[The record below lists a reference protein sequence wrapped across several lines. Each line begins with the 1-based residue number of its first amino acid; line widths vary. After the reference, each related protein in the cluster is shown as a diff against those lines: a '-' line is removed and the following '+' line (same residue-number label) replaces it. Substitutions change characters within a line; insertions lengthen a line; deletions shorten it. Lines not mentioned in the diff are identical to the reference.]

1 MNSARATPLPPG
13 QSLLD
18 GAAYDEGAAAAD
30 FQVGKPPK
38 CHMKLKKNAMF
49 LTLSVRL
56 LNGVMGD
63 RTIRVAQALLN
74 KHVTQ

>member
-30 FQVGKPPK
+30 FQVGKTM
-38 CHMKLKKNAMF
+38 CRS
-49 LTLSVRL
+49 TE
-56 LNGVMGD
+56 
-63 RTIRVAQALLN
+63 TEAQCY
-74 KHVTQ
+74 VFDV